1 MELENLLRNLEHEVS
16 REIAEF
22 LDDNLDTTNANWWQL
37 KVIKFLSPQQK
48 FNSFKNDIFSLD
60 LSGLISVF
68 SQNYV
73 DFLTSKSIVGYEL
86 RSLALSIRGIRNS
99 IAHKSLSVS
108 FTSDTIIYFLI
119 TYKIFLKKNS

>member
-1 MELENLLRNLEHEVS
+1 M
-16 REIAEF
+16 
-22 LDDNLDTTNANWWQL
+22 WQL

-48 FNSFKNDIFSLD
+48 FNSLKNDIFSLD

-73 DFLTSKSIVGYEL
+73 DFLTSKSIIGYEL
-86 RSLALSIRGIRNS
+86 RSLALSICIRNS

-119 TYKIFLKKNS
+119 TYKIFLKIHELNHVDSLKIINHINYRLLHQMTRFQETHNYEK